1 MKFCILFFCL
11 LMSLP
16 LWAEKLPQL
25 GKSSLEK
32 VIEAMTL
39 DEKIR
44 LLTGTGEVAED
55 ILAAVGE
62 TDKIVPGAAG
72 TTFPVPR
79 LGIPAIV
86 MADGPAGLRIY
97 PYRDSYDRTFF
108 CTAFPVATLLAST
121 WNTELVENVGKAMG
135 NEVLEYGCDVFL
147 APALNIHRNPIC
159 GRNFEYYS
167 EDPFLTGRM
176 ATAMVKGVQA
186 NGVGTSIKHFAVN
199 NQETNRIANDAII
212 SPRALREIYLKGFEM
227 VVKEANPW
235 TIMSS
240 YNKINGEYTSESYDL
255 LTTIL
260 REEWG
265 YGGMVVTDW
274 FGGRNA
280 AAQVRAGNDLIMPGK
295 IKQQHSIRQA
305 LAEGKL
311 SVTDI
316 DRNVKRVLEL
326 ILKTPRFRGYSYSE
340 CPDLKAHGKVTR
352 EAAAEGMILLENRE
366 NTLPLSEG
374 VRNIAV
380 FGNTSYRFIPGGTG
394 SGDVEEAYS
403 VSLEE
408 GLNNSGYRLDAEL
421 KNKYDSYIKAELGKI
436 DPGKYN
442 HITPP
447 RISELELSD
456 ELLWEKARESDIA
469 MITLGRNS
477 GEYTDRKVNNDF
489 NLCPDELEMLK
500 KVSQVFHKAGKRVV
514 VILNI
519 GGVIETATWKGYADA
534 ILLAW
539 QAGQE
544 GGNSVA
550 DILSGKVNP
559 SGKLTMTFPLC
570 YEDAAS
576 SQNFPVIADE
586 DAVNIYREFYTGP
599 QGKNRRNI
607 DFTLYEEG
615 IYVGYRYFDKFR
627 VNVSYPFGFGLSYT
641 DFRYE
646 HPVLKKTKDGFEI
659 SCTIVNSGNYAGKEV
674 IELYIAA
681 PGKQLEKPEKELRA
695 FTKTKLLVPGESQRV
710 TFLITRPDLASFD
723 EKVSC
728 WRVEPG
734 KYEVHWSSSSRDCR
748 LRDYF
753 KIRKTID
760 VEKVNPV
767 LLPQQEIKDIRYF
780 IKE

>member
-1 MKFCILFFCL
+1 MKFCIISFCL
-11 LMSLP
+11 LLSLP
-16 LWAEKLPQL
+16 LLADELPQL
-25 GKSSLEK
+25 GKSPLEK
-32 VIEAMTL
+32 VIKAMTL

-55 ILAAVGE
+55 ILVAVGE

-72 TTFPVPR
+72 TTFPVSR

-97 PYRDSYDRTFF
+97 PYRDSCDQTFF

-121 WNTELVENVGKAMG
+121 WNRDLVENVGKAMG

-176 ATAMVKGVQA
+176 AAAIVKGVQS
-186 NGVGTSIKHFAVN
+186 NGVGTSVKHFAVN

-212 SPRALREIYLKGFEM
+212 SPRALREIYLRGFEM
-227 VVKEANPW
+227 VVKEADPW
-235 TIMSS
+235 TVMSS

-260 REEWG
+260 RDEWG
-265 YGGMVVTDW
+265 YRGMVVTDW

-280 AAQVRAGNDLIMPGK
+280 AAQVHAGNDLIMPGK
-295 IKQQHSIRQA
+295 IKQQQSIRQA

-311 SVTDI
+311 SLTDI
-316 DRNVKRVLEL
+316 DRNVERVLEL
-326 ILKTPRFRGYSYSE
+326 ILKTPRFKGYAYSE
-340 CPDLKAHGKVTR
+340 RPDLKAHAQVTR

-374 VRNIAV
+374 IRNIAV

-394 SGDVEEAYS
+394 SGDVQEAYS

-408 GLNNSGYRLDAEL
+408 GLNNSGYHLDAEL
-421 KNKYDSYIKAELGKI
+421 KHEYESYIKAELEKI
-436 DPGKYN
+436 DPKKYN
-442 HITPP
+442 HVTPP
-447 RISELELSD
+447 RISELKLSD
-456 ELLWEKARESDIA
+456 ELLRKKARESDIA
-469 MITLGRNS
+469 MVTLGRNS
-477 GEYTDRKVNNDF
+477 GEYTDRKVSNDF
-489 NLCPDELEMLK
+489 NLCPDELKMLK
-500 KVSQVFHKAGKRVV
+500 KVSRVFHEAGKRVV

-519 GGVIETATWKGYADA
+519 GGVIETASWKEQADA

-550 DILSGKVNP
+550 DILSGKINP
-559 SGKLTMTFPLC
+559 SGKLTMTFPVY

-576 SQNFPVIADE
+576 SKNFPVIADE

-599 QGKNRRNI
+599 QGENRRNI
-607 DFTLYEEG
+607 DFTLYEED

-627 VNVSYPFGFGLSYT
+627 INVSYPFGFGLSYT
-641 DFRYE
+641 DFKYE
-646 HPVLKKTKDGFEI
+646 HPVLKKTKDGFEM
-659 SCTIVNSGNYAGKEV
+659 SCTVVNTGNYDGKEV
-674 IELYIAA
+674 IELYVVA

-695 FTKTKLLVPGESQRV
+695 FAKTRLLAPGESQKV
-710 TFLITRPDLASFD
+710 SFLITSPDLASFD
-723 EKVSC
+723 EKASC
-728 WRVEPG
+728 WKVEPG
-734 KYEVHWSSSSRDCR
+734 KYEVRWSSSSRDCR
-748 LRDYF
+748 LKEHF
-753 KIRKTID
+753 SIRKATDI
-760 VEKVNPV
+760 EKVNPV
-767 LLPQQEIKDIRYF
+767 LLPRQEIKKIY
-780 IKE
+780 